1 MILGEEYS
9 PLDSELI
16 TLRAKAR
23 TIFEKYNKSV
33 LDNLYKDNMLKI
45 LDFLKDE
52 KCDYIEELIDDYLD
66 LFMIDY
72 EEFVVKCNVCMCVRY
87 VGSIL

>member
-1 MILGEEYS
+1 M
-9 PLDSELI
+9 DD
-16 TLRAKAR
+16 
-23 TIFEKYNKSV
+23 IFEKYNKSV

-66 LFMIDY
+66 LFTIDY
-72 EEFVVKCNVCMCVRY
+72 DDFVNKYNKLNKKYDNKLLEFVSEDMNILEEFFND
-87 VGSIL
+87 